1 MAFGDGSSDGTMVSL
16 TAANGSRCFGVALVF
31 NESGLTTLRTEVSRF
46 RGCGGF
52 SLGEAAFLSSSLE
65 FLSDFLL
72 VSFLRMK
79 VLRFKVG
86 RVPCITRW
94 WYECH
99 SFDPLII
106 AVVPGW

>member
-52 SLGEAAFLSSSLE
+52 LW
-65 FLSDFLL
+65 
-72 VSFLRMK
+72 
-79 VLRFKVG
+79 G
-86 RVPCITRW
+86 RR
-94 WYECH
+94 H
-99 SFDPLII
+99 SCRRR
-106 AVVPGW
+106 

>member
-1 MAFGDGSSDGTMVSL
+1 MVSL

-31 NESGLTTLRTEVSRF
+31 NESGLTAIRTEGFKIS
-46 RGCGGF
+46 GLWWF

-106 AVVPGW
+106 AAVPGW